1 MQNLNI
7 KKTFLYTLI
16 GSVAVS
22 ALLGIWAI
30 LAGDFGDF
38 QARVLMTTLTIVG
51 TSILGLACGA
61 FWESPKSAN
70 SPLKMVPIAGM
81 ILAIVSAVLTLV
93 LIWQFVSSQNAAF
106 YKTIGVM
113 GLFAFTLAQLS
124 LLSLANLAAKFQWAL
139 TAVYLV
145 ALILAAIIS
154 VLIVI
159 EPSGE
164 SDFVWRLIGILG
176 VIDAALTVMIPIF
189 HRLSLG
195 DFAANQPEIE
205 KIEAEMERLKA
216 ELSRLEQRREE
227 ILKKEE

>member
-1 MQNLNI
+1 
-7 KKTFLYTLI
+7 
-16 GSVAVS
+16 
-22 ALLGIWAI
+22 
-30 LAGDFGDF
+30 
-38 QARVLMTTLTIVG
+38 
-51 TSILGLACGA
+51 
-61 FWESPKSAN
+61 
-70 SPLKMVPIAGM
+70 MVPIAGM
-81 ILAIVSAVLTLV
+81 ILAIVSAVLTLL
-93 LIWQFVSSQNAAF
+93 LIWKIVSSQNEAV
-106 YKTIGVM
+106 YKTIAIA

-159 EPSGE
+159 EPSGQ
-164 SDFVWRLIGILG
+164 SDFVLRLIGILG

-227 ILKKEE
+227 ILKKDE